1 MIGWIGTRA
10 GEPPPGWEEEIV
22 KPLTR
27 DQAIAAIRR
36 KLLQIVDDEHSM
48 CAIAAE
54 KGIYCHGFAQ
64 YTDEQLK
71 ERYSWLM
78 RDRPDLKRE
87 ELEDLANRWE
97 LARQIVDKV
106 PLSCDAQQ
114 CEHDTCLGWDTF
126 DNPTIARFYRELL
139 GHEITVAG

>member
-1 MIGWIGTRA
+1 MKA
-10 GEPPPGWEEEIV
+10 
-22 KPLTR
+22 LTR
-27 DQAIAAIRR
+27 EKAIAAIRR
-36 KLLQIVDDEHSM
+36 KLLEIVDDEHSM

-78 RDRPDLKRE
+78 RNRPDLKRE
-87 ELEDLANRWE
+87 ELEDLANKWQ
-97 LARQIVDKV
+97 LARQIVHKV
-106 PLSCDAQQ
+106 PLACDAQQ

-126 DNPTIARFYRELL
+126 DNPTLARFYREIL
-139 GHEITVAG
+139 GHEIAVVD